1 MDNFKETILK
11 HQKILKEIKTF
22 LDKNGFKERQSPGLL
37 QPRFGYPFSPSA
49 GHHVVDEIVISKK
62 EEFLPILKFHVTPD
76 RSIRMHDTDKI
87 GISFRHLSL
96 FETLVFGYAG
106 APEKLPKDVSV
117 KVLFD
122 LMLNVLKLDK
132 NKLFITTLGS
142 CEAENTKLIEEE
154 DKVFYDAWIKYL
166 GEDKVARTKGR
177 RNLFY
182 SRIIGNPGGTGCEIY
197 YKIGGQYI
205 EIGSQVNYKFKFTGG
220 LERTKNQAILE
231 GFGFERL
238 LMALEDKTSIYD
250 VSLLKPFK
258 DVISDFFKSQKDKSI
273 ELYDE
278 TLNVVAD
285 HIRAISFII
294 YDGQELDNSAQGRIL
309 KKFIKNL
316 HSQFVYLG
324 IEKEDEF
331 ILVNKLFEVLVE
343 VFSNR
348 YKDISKTKKK
358 VGDFIRKIVG

>member
-1 MDNFKETILK
+1 MNAFKETILK
-11 HQKILKEIKTF
+11 HQSILEKIKKF
-22 LDKNGFKERQSPGLL
+22 LDKNGFKENQSPGLL

-62 EEFLPILKFHVTPD
+62 EEFLPILKFYVTPN
-76 RSIRMHDTDKI
+76 RSIRMHDVEKI
-87 GISFRHLSL
+87 GISPRHLSF

-106 APEKLPKDVSV
+106 AIEELPKEQSV

-122 LMLNVLKLDK
+122 LMINILKLDK
-132 NKLFITTLGS
+132 DKLFITTLGS
-142 CEAENTKLIEEE
+142 CEAEKTTLTEEE
-154 DKVFYDAWIKYL
+154 DRIFYDAWVKCL
-166 GEDKVARTKGR
+166 GKDKVEKTKGR

-197 YKIGGQYI
+197 YKVGNKYI

-220 LERTKNQAILE
+220 LERTKNQAVLE

-238 LMALEDKTSIYD
+238 LMALEDKASIYD

-258 DVISDFFKSQKDKSI
+258 DIVSDFLQSQNDKSI

-278 TLNVVAD
+278 TLNAIAD

-294 YDGQELDNSAQGRIL
+294 YDGQELDNSARGRIL

-324 IEKEDEF
+324 IEKKDELAL
-331 ILVNKLFEVLVE
+331 ISKLFEVLVE
-343 VFSNR
+343 LFSNR
-348 YKDISKTKKK
+348 YRDISKSKKK